1 VRPPCGG
8 ACAVGVLGILLL
20 LESMMKAVDDEEEAE
35 IEEFVFS
42 KETQTELTSFAS
54 LHEQGDADPDHLR

>member
-1 VRPPCGG
+1 
-8 ACAVGVLGILLL
+8 
-20 LESMMKAVDDEEEAE
+20 MMKAVDDEEEAE